1 MYGKLINGAIKYA
14 PVNYLTEDNK
24 MIFNFNT
31 NVDVMKEYGF
41 KEVINV
47 VPSYD
52 ANIQTLTMDGYIE
65 DADTIT
71 VKYVITAKPVSK
83 EEQIQI
89 QKNLALTFF
98 AETLTDAQAL
108 QVPMLFEEFNGNG
121 VKYKAGKRITYEGV
135 LYKVLQ
141 DHTSQEGWTP
151 TTAPSL
157 FAKVINETIDGSVP
171 EFEQPDSTNPYMK
184 GDKVIFN
191 GKVYESLIDNN
202 VYSPSEYPTGWKE
215 ITNN

>member
-14 PVNYLTEDNK
+14 PVNYLTEDNR

-52 ANIQTLTMDGYIE
+52 ANIQTVTMDGYIE

-71 VKYVITAKPVSK
+71 VKYVIIAVPLSK

-89 QKNLALTFF
+89 QKDLALTFF
-98 AETLTDAQAL
+98 AETLNDAQAL

-121 VKYKAGKRITYEGV
+121 VKYKAGKRVLYEGV

-151 TTAPSL
+151 TAAHSL

-202 VYSPSEYPTGWKE
+202 VYSPSDYPTGWKE

>member
-1 MYGKLINGAIKYA
+1 MYGKLIDGVLKYA
-14 PVNYLTEDNK
+14 PTNYLTENGK

-31 NVDVMKEYGF
+31 NTEVMLENGF

-52 ANIQTLTMDGYIE
+52 ANTQVVTMDGYTE
-65 DADTIT
+65 DDTTIT
-71 VKYVITAKPVSK
+71 VNYVVTAKPLTK
-83 EEQIQI
+83 EEQLENQR
-89 QKNLALTFF
+89 KLALTFF

-108 QVPMLFEEFNGNG
+108 QVPMLFEEFDGNG
-121 VKYKAGKRITYEGV
+121 VKYKVGKRVLYEDV

-151 TTAPSL
+151 TTTPSL
-157 FAKVINETIDGSVP
+157 FAKVINETLTGDIPDW
-171 EFEQPDSTNPYMK
+171 EQPDSTNAYMT
-184 GDKVIFN
+184 GDKVMFN

-202 VYSPSEYPTGWKE
+202 VYSPEAYPAGWKE
-215 ITNN
+215 IIE